1 MMITTAL
8 AASPVP
14 AVDLSS
20 EATFGP
26 WEAVIAVAIAAV
38 ALIYLLRSY
47 GLIGRRKQPGCAQ
60 CASGGGC
67 AGQGPA
73 DVAKSC
79 AAAPLGSAPDQTRQH
94 SA

>member
-1 MMITTAL
+1 MMTTTAL

-26 WEAVIAVAIAAV
+26 WETVIAVTIAAV

-67 AGQGPA
+67 AGQGSA
-73 DVAKSC
+73 DEVKIC
-79 AAAPLGSAPDQTRQH
+79 ATAPLGSTPDQTGR
-94 SA
+94 SSV